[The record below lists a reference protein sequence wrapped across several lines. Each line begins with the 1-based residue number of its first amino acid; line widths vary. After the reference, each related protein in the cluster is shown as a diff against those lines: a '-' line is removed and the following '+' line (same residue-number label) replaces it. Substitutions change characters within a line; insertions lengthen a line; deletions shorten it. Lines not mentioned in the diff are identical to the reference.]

1 MMLGGFIR
9 LGGVV
14 LSIGGV
20 IVLVVGLCADKPR
33 GRPLACGLLATLV
46 GLLLFAAGRFMTD
59 LFGGRGAREE

>member
-33 GRPLACGLLATLV
+33 GGPLACGLLATLV
-46 GLLLFAAGRFMTD
+46 GLLLLAAGRLITD